1 MSRIEVVFLV
11 GLCLLAGS
19 IALAVYAEP
28 LATHWQSE
36 TNGAA
41 FGTVDAGLRRTYQVS
56 ALLLAVAGLA
66 AVGMSTWR
74 WLGHADGRARRGV
87 G

>member
-11 GLCLLAGS
+11 GLCLVAGGA
-19 IALAVYAEP
+19 ALAVYAEP

-36 TNGAA
+36 GGGAS
-41 FGTVDAGLRRTYQVS
+41 FGTVDAGLRRTYQVA
-56 ALLLAVAGLA
+56 ALLLAAAGLA
-66 AVGMSTWR
+66 AVGMAAWR
-74 WLGHADGRARRGV
+74 WLGHADNRARRGV